1 VQEKSNNFGV
11 RILLNPGDKS
21 SKYFD
26 MKKIIS
32 IISTIITI
40 LAGIV
45 FMNSCRQQ
53 DDDQTFDQSNLL
65 REPISRMS
73 NKYSDTLLQSS
84 NFNEFDESGIDYKD
98 PPPKNG
104 GQWKIKK

>member
-1 VQEKSNNFGV
+1 
-11 RILLNPGDKS
+11 
-21 SKYFD
+21 

-32 IISTIITI
+32 IISTTITI

-45 FMNSCRQQ
+45 FLNSCRQENEDPMYENELRSTNSIMKESGKNSDSLQ
-53 DDDQTFDQSNLL
+53 ELSNL
-65 REPISRMS
+65 
-73 NKYSDTLLQSS
+73 
-84 NFNEFDESGIDYKD
+84 NEFDGEIDYND

>member
-1 VQEKSNNFGV
+1 
-11 RILLNPGDKS
+11 
-21 SKYFD
+21 

-45 FMNSCRQQ
+45 FINSCRQQ
-53 DDDQTFDQSNLL
+53 DDDQTFDQGHQI
-65 REPISRMS
+65 REPLCKTS
-73 NKYSDTLLQSS
+73 NKDSDTLQQSS
-84 NFNEFDESGIDYKD
+84 HFNEFHESETDYKD

-104 GQWKIKK
+104 GQWINKK